1 VYRPTTLQEVR
12 DVTEQFMHPYNE
24 QRPHQ
29 GRSCKDQPPQ
39 VAFPTLP
46 KLPPVPETIDPDR
59 WLESLHGQAFARR
72 IGSDGCV
79 DVDLEPYYIK
89 RALVGQQIVLLVN
102 APDSLFEVYQDTT
115 LIKQVPI
122 KGLHGDILPFDRY
135 VTLIK
140 QEARSEQRRLMM
152 SGRSFRQ
159 LRLWA

>member
-12 DVTEQFMHPYNE
+12 DVTEQFMHHYNE
-24 QRPHQ
+24 QRSHQ

-46 KLPPVPETIDPDR
+46 KLPPVPETIDPD
-59 WLESLHGQAFARR
+59 
-72 IGSDGCV
+72 GCV

-102 APDSLFEVYQDTT
+102 ALDSLFEVYQDTT

-135 VTLIK
+135 VTPH
-140 QEARSEQRRLMM
+140 
-152 SGRSFRQ
+152 
-159 LRLWA
+159 